1 MLRAMKMQLVELM
14 MLDRDVDRVLEYL
27 GKNASFQM
35 RDRAG
40 SSPNGRANNANRDV
54 LDRLQSC
61 RKYLGVA
68 DADGY
73 SSRSSLPGEADVAN
87 AERFID
93 EVESLR
99 RGELETAD
107 QLKRITAAYDEARA
121 FANLK
126 VSYDELEHLTFL
138 ALRIGKIDG
147 SSFDAL
153 KSAVGDRAAVVALGD
168 DRSRIL
174 AVASKKGRFALDSE
188 LKKFGFVP
196 LEVPQDFIGV
206 PDGVL
211 ESLKA
216 QVDDLAQKAADIAG
230 SRSRFAESRAGEL
243 VGYLRSFS
251 IASQVCEVKQGLEA
265 TQLVYRI
272 SGWIA
277 ETDGARLMRD
287 LDELTSGRIAI
298 RVYSPAEV
306 PAVRSGSEKVPV
318 KYRHG
323 PFVRSFERMVFSYG
337 SPLYGTID
345 PTPVV
350 AFFFTLL
357 FGIMFGDVGQG
368 GVFFLLGLALISGRI
383 PVIKRWR
390 HFGPI
395 FVAIGLSSMVMGL
408 LTGELFA
415 NATALVPFGRWVT
428 GLFGNPRDRVL
439 ELMPSRDSIGK
450 IFIFFGFTVAVGF
463 IINSAGLVINIVNQ
477 FSLRRP
483 ARAIFSK
490 TGICGALFF
499 WYVLFAAI
507 RIVLT
512 KGSIQW
518 FDVVCAV
525 LPLAGLF
532 FAGPLSRLVEGSRP
546 VLENGLFAA
555 FIEGFVEILEV
566 VSTYISNS
574 VSFLRVGAFALSH
587 AVLSYITF
595 TMSDLVGGSL
605 SAGGFAIG
613 LFGNAIII
621 VLEGLIVAIQ
631 VVRLQYYEFFSKFFT
646 ETGKEFTPFRFKY
659 TE

>member
-1 MLRAMKMQLVELM
+1 MKMQLVELM
-14 MLDRDVDRVLEYL
+14 MLARDVDHVLEYL

-35 RDRAG
+35 QDRAG
-40 SSPNGRANNANRDV
+40 VSASGRSKNADRDV

-68 DADGY
+68 DVEGY
-73 SSRSSLPGEADVAN
+73 TSVSSLPAADDLAK
-87 AERFID
+87 AERFIA
-93 EVESLR
+93 EVEDIR
-99 RGELETAD
+99 RSELETAE

-126 VSYDELEHLTFL
+126 VSYSELEHLTFL

-147 SSFDAL
+147 SAFDGL
-153 KSAVGDRAAVVALGD
+153 KSSVGDRAAVVALGE

-174 AVASKKGRFALDSE
+174 AVSSKKGRFALDSE

-196 LEVPQDFIGV
+196 LDVPQDFVGV

-216 QVDDLAQKAADIAG
+216 QVDESTRKTAEIADRRA
-230 SRSRFAESRAGEL
+230 RFAELRRDEL

-277 ETDGARLMRD
+277 ESDSATLMKD
-287 LDELTSGRIAI
+287 LDELTEGRIAI
-298 RVYSPAEV
+298 RVYSPREV
-306 PAVRSGSEKVPV
+306 SSVLDGNEKVPV

-337 SPLYGTID
+337 APLYGTID

-368 GVFFLLGLALISGRI
+368 GVFLLLGLALISGKFA
-383 PVIKRWR
+383 VIRRWQ

-408 LTGELFA
+408 LTGEVFT
-415 NATALVPFGRWVT
+415 NSSVLVPFSRWIT
-428 GLFGNPRDRVL
+428 GIFGSPRDRIL
-439 ELMPSRDSIGK
+439 ELMPTKDSIGK

-463 IINSAGLVINIVNQ
+463 IINSVGLIINIVNQ
-477 FSLRRP
+477 FSLHRP
-483 ARAIFSK
+483 SLAIFSK
-490 TGICGALFF
+490 TGLCGAFFF
-499 WYVLFAAI
+499 WYVLFAAL

-512 KGSIQW
+512 KGAIQW
-518 FDVVCAV
+518 FDIVCVV
-525 LPLAGLF
+525 LPLVGLF
-532 FAGPLSRLVEGSRP
+532 FAEPLGRLVEGKRP
-546 VLENGLFAA
+546 ILENGLFSA
-555 FIEGFVEILEV
+555 FIAGFVEILEV

-605 SAGGFAIG
+605 SAGGLAVA

-646 ETGKEFTPFRFKY
+646 ETGREFKPFRFKY
-659 TE
+659 SE